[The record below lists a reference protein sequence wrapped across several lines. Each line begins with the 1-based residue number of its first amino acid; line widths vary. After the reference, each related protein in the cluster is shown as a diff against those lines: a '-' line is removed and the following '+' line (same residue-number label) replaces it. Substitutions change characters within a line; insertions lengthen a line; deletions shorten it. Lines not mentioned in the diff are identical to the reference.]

1 MTILKIPSSSNWRG
15 VCPHCGQATFLPCQH
30 EFGNEA
36 GSHFLLVC
44 PNCLKSLVVIEQGH
58 VITTYPS
65 GHPPVIDESLAGH
78 IRADY
83 EEASKCYNAGLH
95 IAAAIMCRRLIE
107 LSAKE
112 KGAEGRNLYE
122 RIESLV
128 EAGVLTS
135 ELGKV
140 AHRIRII
147 GNNGA
152 HPDYPDLIGLGQK
165 DAEEALEFVKIYT
178 DYVYVLPAKTSIL
191 ETD

>member
-1 MTILKIPSSSNWRG
+1 MTLTRLPRSVAWRG
-15 VCPHCGQATFLPCQH
+15 SCPHCGRAVLFTHRHNFT
-30 EFGNEA
+30 NNA
-36 GSHFLLVC
+36 GEHFLMEC
-44 PNCLKSLVVIEQGH
+44 PSCLKSVLIIQSGKH
-58 VITTYPS
+58 AKGYPS
-65 GHPPVIDESLAGH
+65 GPPPVVDEHLSGH

-83 EEASKCYNAGLH
+83 EEAQRCESAGLH
-95 IAAAIMCRRLIE
+95 TAAAIMCRRLIE
-107 LSAKE
+107 LSTKE

-128 EAGVLTS
+128 EARVLTS

-178 DYVYVLPAKTSIL
+178 DYVYVLPTKTSKL
-191 ETD
+191 EID